1 MKRLIIG
8 SRGSK
13 LALWQ
18 SNYIKSK
25 LEFFNYKIE
34 IKVIQTKGDLIQDLS
49 FNKMEGKG
57 FFTKEIEKALLN
69 KEIDLAVHSY
79 KDLETTSPN
88 GLKIACVSNRAN
100 PADTLLINKNAI
112 DLSEK
117 WLLKKRSTIGTSSAR
132 RKSQILKYFPNTK
145 INDLRGNVP
154 TRIQKLRDGAY
165 DAIILAKAGLD
176 RLNINLSEFKEVL
189 LDPTKFVP
197 APAQGVLAVQIR
209 NEDQEINSLLNKINV
224 ESVQKRVELE
234 RQVLS
239 LLDGGCQLPLG
250 VYCDDMNNLFVSYA
264 GDKKEKCIQLKYTIK
279 KFEGIAEKVVSDLKK

>member
-176 RLNINLSEFKEVL
+176 RLNINLSEFK
-189 LDPTKFVP
+189 
-197 APAQGVLAVQIR
+197 
-209 NEDQEINSLLNKINV
+209 
-224 ESVQKRVELE
+224 
-234 RQVLS
+234 
-239 LLDGGCQLPLG
+239 
-250 VYCDDMNNLFVSYA
+250 NLFPCQP
-264 GDKKEKCIQLKYTIK
+264 KC
-279 KFEGIAEKVVSDLKK
+279 